1 MTFCSRRS
9 RDRDVQHLATPN
21 VRRSLRNAGKDATII
36 SMHFRPLLLSL
47 LIAPVAFAR
56 ITPNPA
62 LSDTVYLPNGSRN
75 VNLSDNVLYTSVSDT
90 SFAFHVGQGP
100 SKLFLTWETTPY
112 EAWANDITTNVSHNE
127 IPLSDFVLLASAN
140 STTGFDGKWDTVAVI
155 DSSKVSSRGVLVDF
169 TGKSWIRFSMAKA
182 VAVYDARVFDASNG
196 ANDSWFFLGTSITQ
210 MAFNGYALDTTFA
223 QQVTALSPKNTPATV
238 FGGVGGVNSTEVA
251 AHLATYLSCAGN
263 VKFWAIEMGTN
274 DAWGGSTAN
283 LNTYLKNMQ
292 KIIDSATARG
302 IVPIIARIPATDST
316 RANWQISPLF
326 LDSLDS
332 LVARNGL
339 RNGPD
344 LYGWFHRHPEELNGD
359 GVHPNIV
366 GAASIQRLW
375 AKAVAPL
382 YSDSSSVSVSRR
394 VPAAGFSVS
403 VHGSVVRLSE
413 LPGGNMTASL
423 FAVTGE
429 RLETHALRGI
439 SGSFESR
446 LPHGVYVLQL
456 NTEAGS
462 QRTAIR
468 L

>member
-1 MTFCSRRS
+1 M
-9 RDRDVQHLATPN
+9 D
-21 VRRSLRNAGKDATII
+21 LRFSVIRLTY
-36 SMHFRPLLLSL
+36 
-47 LIAPVAFAR
+47 LIVE
-56 ITPNPA
+56 
-62 LSDTVYLPNGSRN
+62 
-75 VNLSDNVLYTSVSDT
+75 SVSRGT
-90 SFAFHVGQGP
+90 GQ
-100 SKLFLTWETTPY
+100 
-112 EAWANDITTNVSHNE
+112 
-127 IPLSDFVLLASAN
+127 
-140 STTGFDGKWDTVAVI
+140 
-155 DSSKVSSRGVLVDF
+155 
-169 TGKSWIRFSMAKA
+169 
-182 VAVYDARVFDASNG
+182 
-196 ANDSWFFLGTSITQ
+196 
-210 MAFNGYALDTTFA
+210 
-223 QQVTALSPKNTPATV
+223 
-238 FGGVGGVNSTEVA
+238 
-251 AHLATYLSCAGN
+251 YLSCAGN

-292 KIIDSATARG
+292 KIIDSAKARG

-316 RANWQISPLF
+316 RANWQINPLF

-332 LVARNGL
+332 LVVRNGL
-339 RNGPD
+339 RTGPD
-344 LYGWFHRHPEELNGD
+344 LYGWFHGHPEELNGD

-403 VHGSVVRLSE
+403 VHGSVVRLSG

-429 RLETHALRGI
+429 RLETHALRGT

-446 LPHGVYVLQL
+446 LPHGIYLLQL